1 MLDGWIKLH
10 RQIIS
15 HKIWLS
21 EKFTDGQ
28 AWIDLLLLANHQ
40 AGMVNKRGIRLD
52 VPRGFVGWSELN
64 LGKRWKWS
72 RGKVRRFFVF
82 LIQQNMIETVQ
93 QNNKLTTLIKIVNY
107 EQYQDNSTTDNIIN
121 STTDGH
127 QTDIKRYRN
136 KNNKKEKNIY
146 TPDFLLFWDAYPNK
160 QDKDDAFKAWKKRD
174 GTRPEVQILLN
185 AIEIQ
190 KEWREK
196 AMPDDFRPAWKNP
209 ATWINKGS
217 WEGSFEIPKQK
228 GLW

>member
-82 LIQQNMIETVQ
+82 LVQQNMIETVQ

-107 EQYQDNSTTDNIIN
+107 DQYQDNSTIDNIIN
-121 STTDGH
+121 GTTDGH

-136 KNNKKEKNIY
+136 KNNKKEKNKTY
-146 TPDFLLFWDAYPNK
+146 TNEFLDFWEAYPK
-160 QDKDDAFKAWKKRD
+160 KVGKDAAWKAWNGRD
-174 GTRPEVQILLN
+174 GDRPEIGFVLN
-185 AIEIQ
+185 CLEQQ
-190 KEWREK
+190 KLSEQWIK
-196 AMPDDFRPAWKNP
+196 KHGQFIPYPS
-209 ATWINKGS
+209 TWLNQGR
-217 WEGSFEIPKQK
+217 WADEIPKQK